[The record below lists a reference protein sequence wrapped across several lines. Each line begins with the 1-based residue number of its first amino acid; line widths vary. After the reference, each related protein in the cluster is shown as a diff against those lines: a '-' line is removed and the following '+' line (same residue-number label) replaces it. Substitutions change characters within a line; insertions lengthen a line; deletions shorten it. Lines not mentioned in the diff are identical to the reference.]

1 MKLSISPI
9 NFSCRQSPDRSRN
22 YASYYEDNQDSNTV
36 DEINKLGIQVTSKTT
51 SMNHCNTMYNK
62 LSNVHVAGSTATV
75 KFDAY
80 QSNYQSHYQS
90 GYSDQNQSLHINW
103 TCSAAGLV
111 VSHSLK
117 W

>member
-1 MKLSISPI
+1 MILSISPI
-9 NFSCRQSPDRSRN
+9 DFSCRQSPDRSRD
-22 YASYYEDNQDSNTV
+22 YASYYDDHQDTNTV
-36 DEINKLGIQVTSKTT
+36 DEIDKLGIQVTSQTS
-51 SMNHCNTMYNK
+51 SMNHCNTMHSQ
-62 LSNVHVAGSTATV
+62 LSGVKVVGSTATV

-80 QSNYQSHYQS
+80 QSNYSRFIS

-111 VSHSLK
+111 SYPLK